1 MIAFS
6 GTIGNGLF
14 LGSGASIASA
24 GPGGAVMAYV
34 IMGTVIS
41 SVISSLG
48 EMTALMPVNAPIMEF
63 PRRFLDRGVG
73 FAVGWMYWF
82 AYAVMGADQL
92 VAVSNTIKFS
102 YVDGRTSLNWAL
114 GQTVDNA
121 VWITVFLVV
130 IVMLNLLPVRI
141 YGELEYIFGSLK
153 LTFIVVLIVMMLIL
167 DLMQPKATA
176 YYSEP
181 LGTKYWN
188 LPWSFFSSEYKVTG
202 DDGTLQRTITGS
214 TGTFL
219 GVWTTL
225 ISVLFSYV
233 GMDIFS
239 ATASESRSLADAESM
254 KMAAR
259 KLNLRIILLY
269 CLAVFTASFV
279 VPYTHPFLNG
289 KATSTGAR
297 SIFVI
302 AVVEAGLPAAAH
314 FFNAF
319 YVFSTFTCCINN
331 LYVASRVLH
340 TLALRGQTGPE
351 WITRRLRQTRAG
363 VPMRAVVA
371 TGLVFM
377 IAYMGRS
384 GSPEVRL
391 SELSN
396 NSTVSCCIVYIVI
409 CATYLSFYKT

>member
-1 MIAFS
+1 
-6 GTIGNGLF
+6 
-14 LGSGASIASA
+14 
-24 GPGGAVMAYV
+24 MAYV
-34 IMGTVIS
+34 IMGSVIS

-92 VAVSNTIKFS
+92 VALSNSIKFN
-102 YVDGRTSLNWAL
+102 YDDGRTVLVWAL

-121 VWITVFLVV
+121 VWITVFLVLIV
-130 IVMLNLLPVRI
+130 IINMLPVRA
-141 YGELEYIFGSLK
+141 YGELEYVFGSLK
-153 LTFIVVLIVMMLIL
+153 LAFIVMLIVMMFVL
-167 DLMQPKATA
+167 DLVQPNSRA
-176 YYSEP
+176 YYAEP
-181 LGTKYWN
+181 LDTTYWN
-188 LPWSFFSSEYKVTG
+188 TPWSFFSTSYRVNNDSG
-202 DDGTLQRTITGS
+202 GLQRTIQGS
-214 TGTFL
+214 LGTFL

-225 ISVLFSYV
+225 INVLFSYV
-233 GMDIFS
+233 GMEIVA

-259 KLNLRIILLY
+259 KLNIRVILLY
-269 CLAVFTASFV
+269 CLAVFTASFT

-289 KATSTGAR
+289 QATSTGAH
-297 SIFVI
+297 SIFII

-363 VPMRAVVA
+363 VPMRAVVF
-371 TGLVFM
+371 TSIVFM
-377 IAYMGRS
+377 LSYMGRS
-384 GSPEVRL
+384 GSPETRL

-409 CATYLSFYKT
+409 CATYLSFYQMWVSRLPPSLSSLTVY